1 MGSKQHI
8 DYNKFRE
15 RLHADSL
22 TNEEKDLLRD
32 EIISTYKNQEVENLM
47 HEHWDQESGDPV
59 AEQDLY
65 FRNLRLQ
72 IWEKISKA
80 EEKAG
85 ISPRRT
91 SAKLI
96 LLRIA
101 AVLFLP
107 LVITSIYLSYLVFQ
121 AEPDQQ
127 VVMQEVI
134 ASPGS
139 RVHFML
145 PDSSEVW
152 LNSGSKLEFAAQMA
166 SLKSRNVKLTGQ
178 GYFHVKRN
186 EEHPFI
192 VETSELNIKVLGTMF
207 DVSDY
212 SDEPTFSTT
221 LEHGSIALLNT
232 KGKEITRLQPG
243 QRAVLDKESNELTV
257 DNVNTRY
264 TTSWKDG
271 RLVFKDTRLDV
282 VVRQLERWYNCK
294 ITVAP
299 ELLSS
304 DIRYTATIENE
315 TLGEVLSMIEISTSL
330 KTKLNGR
337 DVRIMK

>member
-1 MGSKQHI
+1 MGTNRHI

-15 RLHADSL
+15 RLLSNSL

-32 EIISTYKNQEVENLM
+32 EISSSFKNSELEGLM
-47 HEHWDQESGDPV
+47 HRHWDQEESTPV

-72 IWEKISKA
+72 IWRKIKEA
-80 EEKAG
+80 EEKTG
-85 ISPRRT
+85 ISGTRSTLKFR
-91 SAKLI
+91 LI
-96 LLRIA
+96 QIA

-107 LVITSIYLSYLVFQ
+107 ILLTSIYLSYLVFQ
-121 AEPDQQ
+121 TNSTQQ
-127 VVMQEVI
+127 LVMQEVI

-152 LNSGSKLEFAAQMA
+152 LNSGSTLEYPVQMA
-166 SLKSRNVKLTGQ
+166 SLNSRNVKLSGQ
-178 GYFHVKRN
+178 GYFHVKRDT
-186 EEHPFI
+186 EHPFI

-207 DVSDY
+207 DVSNY
-212 SDEPTFSTT
+212 LNEPTFSTT
-221 LEHGSIALLNT
+221 LEHGSIALLNA
-232 KGKEITRLQPG
+232 KGREITRLQPG
-243 QRAVLDKESNELTV
+243 QRAVLDKASNELSV

-271 RLVFKDTRLDV
+271 RLVFKETQLAE

-299 ELLSS
+299 ELLNA

-315 TLGEVLSMIEISTSL
+315 TLGEVLTMLEISTSL

-337 DVRIMK
+337 DVRIMR